1 MDGVADELLLVA
13 LITQQHIVIGETL
26 YAFQFYDLE
35 HTHIDVGQTILSHKF
50 LYFNHHGRVRFIN
63 LYGYLSALRGYKAW
77 WPLVHSCNQSETRLI
92 NRPAGRIELRVHKE
106 VLSDCHKA
114 VFGISSN
121 TAARLINR
129 CGRAC
134 AIEHGQE
141 LGTDKRVMIH
151 TGNCAGRPVDRYVLI
166 LRGAAEL
173 FGEKSDLGHTEAV
186 LDRYCRTW
194 LINGRRHILSSLAH
208 AVELDHKCV
217 ATVGYKLYK
226 SGINAFE
233 GVLGQRFFPSEN

>member
-1 MDGVADELLLVA
+1 MDGVANELLLIA
-13 LITQQHIVIGETL
+13 LITQQHIVIGKAL
-26 YAFQFYDLE
+26 YAFQLYDLE
-35 HTHIDVGQTILSHKF
+35 HTHIDVGQAVFSHKF
-50 LYFNHHGRVRFIN
+50 LYFDHHRRVRLIDLN
-63 LYGYLSALRGYKAW
+63 GHLSAFHSYKAW
-77 WPLVHSCNQSETRLI
+77 RPLIHSCNQSETRLI

-106 VLSDCHKA
+106 MLSDSHETMFRIC
-114 VFGISSN
+114 GD
-121 TAARLINR
+121 TAARLING

-141 LGTDKRVMIH
+141 LGTDKCVMIH
-151 TGNCAGRPVDRYVLI
+151 AGDCACRTVDRYVLI

-173 FGEKSDLGHTEAV
+173 LGEKCDLGHAEAI
-186 LDRYCRTW
+186 LNGYCRAW

-217 ATVGYKLYK
+217 ATIGYKLYK

-233 GVLGQRFFPSEN
+233 RVLGQRLFPCEN

>member
-1 MDGVADELLLVA
+1 MDCVADELLLVT

-63 LYGYLSALRGYKAW
+63 LYGYLPALRGHKAG

-92 NRPAGRIELRVHKE
+92 NRPAGRIELRIHKE
-106 VLSDCHKA
+106 MLSDCHKA
-114 VFGISSN
+114 VFGICGN
-121 TAARLINR
+121 TAARFING
-129 CGRAC
+129 CGSAC

-141 LGTDKRVMIH
+141 LGTDKCVMIH
-151 TGNCAGRPVDRYVLI
+151 ARDCSCRPVDRYILI
-166 LRGAAEL
+166 FRGAAEL
-173 FGEKSDLGHTEAV
+173 LGEKCDLGHTEAV
-186 LDRYCRTW
+186 LNRYCGAW
-194 LINGRRHILSSLAH
+194 LINGRRHILTSLAH

-217 ATVGYKLYK
+217 AAIGYELYK

-233 GVLGQRFFPSEN
+233 GVLGQRLFPCEN